1 LGGGSEEVDRETSR
15 QVDKKKEERR
25 KPALSNIE
33 MRKDVNCYYH
43 PDKPAIGLC
52 KYCQRG
58 LCSDCAAQAGDSLAC
73 KGLHEDQVRALEL
86 LMQKNILQ
94 SKRVG
99 SDYVRNTIFYGSVG
113 LLFTAFGISQLKWLG
128 LQAVVYLM
136 IGLALLWAA
145 VANYLESRKYK

>member
-1 LGGGSEEVDRETSR
+1 MV
-15 QVDKKKEERR
+15 
-25 KPALSNIE
+25 
-33 MRKDVNCYYH
+33 CYYH
-43 PDKPAIGLC
+43 LDKPAVGLC

-58 LCSDCAAQAGDSLAC
+58 LCSECAASVGDSLAC
-73 KGLHEDQVRALEL
+73 KGLHEEQVRAMEA

-99 SDYVRNTIFYGSVG
+99 SDYLRNTIFYGVVG
-113 LLFTAFGISQLKWLG
+113 ILFAVFGLSQLRWLG

-145 VANYLESRKYK
+145 LANYLESRKYK

>member
-1 LGGGSEEVDRETSR
+1 
-15 QVDKKKEERR
+15 
-25 KPALSNIE
+25 
-33 MRKDVNCYYH
+33 MNCYYH
-43 PDKPAIGLC
+43 PDRSAVGLC

-58 LCSDCAAQAGDSLAC
+58 LCVNCAANAGDSLAC
-73 KGLHEDQVRALEL
+73 QNLHEEQVQSMEL
-86 LMQKNILQ
+86 LMHKNILQ

-113 LLFTAFGISQLKWLG
+113 ILFTAFGISQLKWLG
-128 LQAVVYLM
+128 MQAVVYLL